1 MIQLQQ
7 PTHVSSI
14 FGTLIIQQDLLP
26 LAEDSCP
33 KDKNDSGLHY
43 LQQPRHDSS
52 PSAHQ
57 VQISQMYTH
66 PK

>member
-43 LQQPRHDSS
+43 LQ
-52 PSAHQ
+52 
-57 VQISQMYTH
+57 
-66 PK
+66 